1 MITNTIIMIQIN
13 IIKMANNTIMMN
25 ISAKNGNINKIIKI
39 HMILTR
45 TISSPKTKNR
55 LKEI

>member
-45 TISSPKTKNR
+45 TISSPKTKNH